1 MTNCLPCWHSILST
15 YQQWWGL
22 KFDRDLSFILGFINL
37 VSYWVLVSRT
47 WLSMCEVWCDVLSS
61 AGYWHC
67 YVLFQPFYRKG
78 ENMGNEGIKSMMCLM
93 ICQISMLFLSNR
105 ITQGSASSGKTMW
118 QFVISNMQNAIKILL
133 GGMAFTYQG
142 QKIALAHQITG
153 NWAGNK
159 PE

>member
-1 MTNCLPCWHSILST
+1 
-15 YQQWWGL
+15 
-22 KFDRDLSFILGFINL
+22 
-37 VSYWVLVSRT
+37 
-47 WLSMCEVWCDVLSS
+47 
-61 AGYWHC
+61 
-67 YVLFQPFYRKG
+67 
-78 ENMGNEGIKSMMCLM
+78 MGNEGIKSMMCLM

-142 QKIALAHQITG
+142 QIIASAHQITG
-153 NWAGNK
+153 NWTGNK